1 MNTVGPDLALAH
13 RLADTAD
20 AIALRHF
27 TAGDTAWRAKSDGSP
42 VSDADEQIELALRAQ
57 ILRERPGDAVLGEEF
72 GTGGTSGAGRR
83 RWIIDAVD
91 GTASFLAG
99 EPEWSTLIALE
110 EHGCV
115 TLGLVTAPALH
126 RRWWAGRGT
135 GAWTRSSADNA
146 SDTDAA
152 EPLVI
157 SGAEHLAEA
166 SVGIWPPPPRL
177 SPENTAVATRVAAAA
192 HTTRPALNWADPA
205 PTREAIR
212 KPSTGSGT
220 CHGALLVATGQLDAF
235 LLLGAGPWD
244 IAPLVPIIEEAGGSY
259 EDLTT
264 TPNTQAVS
272 ALFTNHALR
281 QQILDATSHR

>member
-1 MNTVGPDLALAH
+1 MNSIDRDLALAH
-13 RLADTAD
+13 RLADAAD
-20 AIALRHF
+20 EIALRHF
-27 TAGDTAWRAKSDGSP
+27 AAGDTAWRAKSDGSP
-42 VSDADEQIELALRAQ
+42 VSAADEQIELALRAL
-57 ILRERPGDAVLGEEF
+57 ILRERSGDAVLGEEF
-72 GTGGTSGAGRR
+72 GASGAGRR

-110 EHGCV
+110 ADGCV

-126 RRWWAGRGT
+126 RRWWAGRAT
-135 GAWTRSSADNA
+135 GAWTRSTADTA
-146 SDTDAA
+146 PGA

-157 SGAEHLAEA
+157 SGAQSLTEA
-166 SVGIWPPPPRL
+166 SIGIWPPPARL
-177 SPENTAVATRVAAAA
+177 SSENTALAARIAAAA
-192 HTTRPALNWADPA
+192 RTTRPSLNWADPD

-212 KPSTGSGT
+212 KPSTGTGT

-244 IAPLVPIIEEAGGSY
+244 IAPLIPIIEEAGGSY
-259 EDLTT
+259 DDLTT
-264 TPNTQAVS
+264 APSTEAVS

-281 QQILDATSHR
+281 QQILNATNHRF